1 MTVLSDLEPCTKY
14 EITMTKYV
22 GLKSGGDET
31 NKKNMIPVY
40 KGERGA
46 SLTAYTAI
54 DSSIPFNLKN
64 IKIKGGL
71 SSISLFWSNNEFPC
85 IDMISMLSFQIC
97 ENKDITSCFKDG
109 VSRKINQKISSS
121 ITTKFDG
128 LHSCTSYTVS
138 RNF

>member
-1 MTVLSDLEPCTKY
+1 MAVLSDLEPCTKY

-31 NKKNMIPVY
+31 NKNNTIPAY

-64 IKIKGGL
+64 LKIKEGL

-85 IDMISMLSFQIC
+85 INMIGMLRFQMC
-97 ENKDITSCFKDG
+97 ENTDITSCFKEG
-109 VSRKINQKISSS
+109 VSRKNNQKVSSS
-121 ITTKFDG
+121 IATKFDE
-128 LHSCTSYTVS
+128 LHSCTSYIVS
-138 RNF
+138 RNV